1 MPKIY
6 GCGRGRIHRELQTPY
21 NPDEPKQVEKKARK
35 PKKAPNQQVSVMVID
50 THTGESVIHKSMSAA
65 ATYIGC
71 NASAVVDRISGRRS
85 GLIRNRYAV
94 ARAEGTGEA

>member
-6 GCGRGRIHRELQTPY
+6 GCGRGRIHRELQTLH
-21 NPDEPKQVEKKARK
+21 NPEK
-35 PKKAPNQQVSVMVID
+35 PKRAKKKDKPSQHVPVTVVD
-50 THTGESVIHKSMSAA
+50 THTGESAVYKSMSAA